1 MFGVESSTFGVAAR
15 QRSTAMLLF
24 FFGQLERKSP
34 LFLFWNPIQFNTSGG
49 TINRPVPVRREIVF
63 PVLLFTH
70 ILDTCNFQG
79 SCTESRRLRLLV
91 LCVLPPLAVAAA
103 AGRPEGYS
111 AASPTPFW
119 TTTQRAAFPPCS
131 PTPPWRVREEPR
143 G

>member
-24 FFGQLERKSP
+24 FWPARTKIPPFSILES
-34 LFLFWNPIQFNTSGG
+34 NSIQYLRRS
-49 TINRPVPVRREIVF
+49 INRPVPVRREIVF